1 MTALP
6 PAELSVSIG
15 RETFM
20 ARNII
25 VLGAG
30 MVGVSVA
37 WHLVRRGHDV
47 TLVDRREPG
56 LETSFGNAGIIQREA
71 VRPYAFPR
79 DIGTLLRVLPNR
91 EVDIRYRPAGM
102 MSAAGPLLDYWL
114 NSSGERY
121 ARIVRE
127 WASLIMRCQ
136 EAHALMIEAAGAE
149 ALVRK
154 GGWLELYRTR
164 KEFEERQ
171 QVAQENHERFGVEY
185 EVLDAEALYAKE
197 PHLGKG
203 LIGAIHWTQPWM
215 VSDPGGLVQA
225 YARSFAEQG
234 GQVKQAS
241 VEDML
246 QVEGGWRVKTSEGDL
261 EAEQVVVAMGPWTGE
276 LLTRLGMKVPL
287 FVKRGYHMHYS
298 AEKEAKLNHW
308 VMDAEKGFLL
318 EPMRAGIR
326 LTTGAELADL
336 NSPPQYKQLAAAEK
350 VARKLFPLG
359 KRRDS
364 QPWKGARPCLPDMK
378 PVIGPAPGKDGLWLA
393 FGHGHQGF
401 TLGPATGELLAQ
413 MMDGEEPAVDMAP
426 FRVDRF

>member
-1 MTALP
+1 M
-6 PAELSVSIG
+6 S
-15 RETFM
+15 
-20 ARNII
+20 RNII

-37 WHLVRRGHDV
+37 WHLARRGHDV

-91 EVDIRYRPAGM
+91 EVDIRYRPTGM
-102 MSAAGPLLDYWL
+102 VSAAGPLLNYWL
-114 NSSGERY
+114 NSGGERY

-136 EAHALMIEAAGAE
+136 EAHAPMIEAAGAE

-164 KEFEERQ
+164 KEFDERLQ
-171 QVAQENHERFGVEY
+171 EAKENHEQFGVEY

-197 PHLGKG
+197 PHLAKG

-225 YARSFAEQG
+225 YAKSFAEQDG
-234 GQVKQAS
+234 HVMQAS
-241 VEDML
+241 VEEVL
-246 QVEGGWRVKTSEGDL
+246 QVGTGWRVKTSEGAL
-261 EAEQVVVAMGPWTGE
+261 EADQVVVAMGPWSGE
-276 LLTRLGMKVPL
+276 LLGKLGMNVPL

-298 AEKEAKLNHW
+298 AEEGATLNHW

-336 NSPPQYKQLAAAEK
+336 DSPPQYKQLAAAEK

-359 KRRDS
+359 KRRDA
-364 QPWKGARPCLPDMK
+364 QPWKGARPCMPDMK
-378 PVIGPAPGKDGLWLA
+378 PVIGPAPGKEGLWLA

-413 MMDGEEPAVDMAP
+413 MMDGEEPAVAMAP

>member
-1 MTALP
+1 M
-6 PAELSVSIG
+6 S
-15 RETFM
+15 
-20 ARNII
+20 RNII

-37 WHLVRRGHDV
+37 WHLARRGHDV

-91 EVDIRYRPAGM
+91 EVDIRYRPTGM
-102 MSAAGPLLDYWL
+102 MSAAGPLLNYWL
-114 NSSGERY
+114 NSGGERY
-121 ARIVRE
+121 ARIVEE

-136 EAHALMIEAAGAE
+136 DAHAPMIEAAGAE

-164 KEFEERQ
+164 KALEERLEEARQ
-171 QVAQENHERFGVEY
+171 DCERFGVEY
-185 EVLDAEALYAKE
+185 EMLDAEALYAKE
-197 PHLGKG
+197 PHLAKG
-203 LIGAIHWTQPWM
+203 LVGAIHWTQPWM

-225 YARSFAEQG
+225 YARSFVEQG
-234 GQVKQAS
+234 GRVMQAS
-241 VEDML
+241 VEEVQ
-246 QVEGGWRVKTSEGDL
+246 QVGTGWRVKTSEGAL
-261 EAEQVVVAMGPWTGE
+261 EADQVVVAMGPWSGE
-276 LLTRLGMKVPL
+276 LLGKLGMNVPL

-298 AEKEAKLNHW
+298 AEEGATLNHW

-336 NSPPQYKQLAAAEK
+336 DSPPKYKQLAAAEK

-359 KRRDS
+359 KRRDA
-364 QPWKGARPCLPDMK
+364 QPWKGARPCMPDMK
-378 PVIGPAPGKDGLWLA
+378 PVIGPAPGKEGLWLA

-413 MMDGEEPAVDMAP
+413 MMDGEEPAVAMAP